1 MTLWGGGGS
10 SYELYLKAVVV
21 KGDCPEV
28 FAGTTDICCDQ
39 LSQGLLDLWI
49 GLMGFWGDEGSGV
62 AG

>member
-1 MTLWGGGGS
+1 VGGGGGS
-10 SYELYLKAVVV
+10 SYELYLHAAVV

-39 LSQGLLDLWI
+39 LSQGLLDLRI
-49 GLMGFWGDEGSGV
+49 GLMGFWGDEVSGV